1 MGNETNETNEKPA
14 TQRQW
19 PGEDAWLR
27 YLADRHPDD
36 EASLETMSRL
46 MGAEGDEGEL
56 LDVIYKGL
64 HAEENVR
71 KAEEAAYLK
80 GRNENIEMRR
90 LEQAGREPT
99 DDGGRPEQESD
110 LLFLS
115 HLRQSV
121 WD

>member
-36 EASLETMSRL
+36 EASL
-46 MGAEGDEGEL
+46 
-56 LDVIYKGL
+56 VIYKGL